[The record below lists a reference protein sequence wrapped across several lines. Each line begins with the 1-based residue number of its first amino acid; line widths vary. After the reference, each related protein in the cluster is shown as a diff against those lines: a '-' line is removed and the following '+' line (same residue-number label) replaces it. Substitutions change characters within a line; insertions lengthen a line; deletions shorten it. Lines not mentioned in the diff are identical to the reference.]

1 MMHRQ
6 GNRPAEIF
14 GFSIYDRSPE
24 AQAIRKR
31 HWCPFVD
38 AKCYKISRLISYPF
52 GVCTVQHR
60 DEFYSV
66 CPRRFREQG
75 SIESTPQVLEEIAL
89 HYFGDLSNVI
99 YFPEVK
105 LPNIGSIDFVLVRH
119 KPMKAEVEDFVPVEF
134 QTDSTTG
141 TGQLVQ
147 GLKDFV
153 EGHNIEERKYAFG
166 INTYDTIKRSMTQL
180 FNKGLVYEGWGV
192 KGYWVIQ
199 EYIYANLVKRYG
211 LKSSDYSSE
220 HASRFALYDLVQQGN
235 RLALVHSRW
244 VSTTV
249 DAVYQAM
256 RQNSQMLDKDAFV
269 AALNVKL
276 RARLQL
282 NINAPSDTSPNDA

>member
-1 MMHRQ
+1 MMHQQ

-14 GFSIYDRSPE
+14 GYSIYDRSPE
-24 AQAIRKR
+24 AEATRKR
-31 HWCPFVD
+31 HWCPFAD
-38 AKCYKISRLISYPF
+38 AKCYKISRLIDYPF
-52 GVCTVQHR
+52 GVCTVQHH
-60 DEFYSV
+60 DKFYSV

-75 SIESTPQVLEEIAL
+75 SIEGTPQVLEEIAL

-99 YFPEVK
+99 YFPEVR

-119 KPMKAEVEDFVPVEF
+119 KPMKAEVDDFVPVEF
-134 QTDSTTG
+134 QSDSTSG

-147 GLKDFV
+147 GLQDFV
-153 EGHNIEERKYAFG
+153 SGQNIEERKYAFG

-211 LKSSDYSSE
+211 LKSSDYSAE
-220 HASRFALYDLVQQGN
+220 HASRFALYDLVRQGD

-249 DAVYQAM
+249 DDVYQAM
-256 RQNSQMLDKDAFV
+256 RQNSGMSNKDAFV
-269 AALNVKL
+269 NSLNVKL

-282 NINAPSDTSPNDA
+282 DFDDPLDPSSLDE